1 MKGCFRKSVFS
12 IEKKRLLK
20 SYCRWQEA
28 DFNVEIAI
36 WYIVTSL
43 LKFSREGIKLVEN
56 RHSALGLSDEQV
68 LSMYE
73 TMLLARRIDER
84 MWLLNRAGKIPFVIS
99 CQGQE
104 AAQVGAAFALDKEKD
119 YVLPYYRD
127 MGVVLTFG
135 MTAKDLMLSG
145 FAKAEDPN
153 SGGRQMP
160 GHFGQKKNRIVTG
173 SSPVTTQVP
182 HAVGVALAGKMEG
195 KDLVT
200 FVTFGEGSSNQGD
213 FHEGAN
219 FAGVHKLPVIFMC
232 ENNKYAISVPIEK
245 QLACEKVSD
254 RAIGYG
260 MPGITVDGNDP
271 LEVYQAVKEAADRGR
286 RGEGPT
292 LVETVSY
299 RLTPHS
305 SDDDDRSYRAPDEVA
320 EAKTKDPIIT
330 FGAYLKET
338 GVMDDAKEKEIN
350 DAVMKIVNEATDYAE
365 NAPYADAEYAMKH
378 VYAE

>member
-1 MKGCFRKSVFS
+1 MAQ
-12 IEKKRLLK
+12 KRHL
-20 SYCRWQEA
+20 EM
-28 DFNVEIAI
+28 
-36 WYIVTSL
+36 
-43 LKFSREGIKLVEN
+43 
-56 RHSALGLSDEQV
+56 GLSDERV
-68 LSMYE
+68 LEMYE

-135 MTAKDLMLSG
+135 MTPTEIMLSG

-160 GHFGQKKNRIVTG
+160 GHFGKKKNRIVTG

-182 HAVGVALAGKMEG
+182 HAVGVALAGKMEK

-260 MPGITVDGNDP
+260 MPGYTVDGNDP
-271 LEVYQAVKEAADRGR
+271 LEVYKTVKEAAERGR

-292 LVETVSY
+292 LIETVSY

-320 EAKTKDPIIT
+320 KAKTQDPIIT

-338 GVMDDAKEKEIN
+338 GTMDDAFEKEIN
-350 DAVMKIVNEATDYAE
+350 DRVMNIVNEATDYAE
-365 NAPYADAEYAMKH
+365 NAPYAAPEHALEF
-378 VYAE
+378 VYGDK

>member
-1 MKGCFRKSVFS
+1 MG
-12 IEKKRLLK
+12 
-20 SYCRWQEA
+20 
-28 DFNVEIAI
+28 
-36 WYIVTSL
+36 
-43 LKFSREGIKLVEN
+43 EN
-56 RHSALGLSDEQV
+56 RHHKLGLTDETV
-68 LSMYE
+68 LEIYE
-73 TMLLARRIDER
+73 TMLLARRLDER
-84 MWLLNRAGKIPFVIS
+84 QWLLNRSGKIPFVIS

-104 AAQVGAAFALDKEKD
+104 AQQVGAAFALDREKD
-119 YVLPYYRD
+119 YALPYYRD
-127 MGVVLTFG
+127 MGVVLAFG
-135 MTAKDLMLSG
+135 MTAKDLMLSA

-182 HAVGVALAGKMEG
+182 HAVGIALAGKMEK

-245 QLACEKVSD
+245 QLACENVAD
-254 RAIGYG
+254 RAVGYG
-260 MPGITVDGNDP
+260 MPGFTVDGNDP
-271 LEVYQAVKEAADRGR
+271 LEVYGAVKAAADRCR
-286 RGEGPT
+286 KGEGPT
-292 LVETVSY
+292 LIETVSY

-305 SDDDDRSYRAPDEVA
+305 SDDDDRSYRAPDEVK

-330 FGAYLKET
+330 FGAYLKES
-338 GVMDDAKEKEIN
+338 GVMDEKLEKTIN
-350 DAVMKIVNEATDYAE
+350 DRVMAQVNEATDYAE
-365 NAPYADAEYAMKH
+365 NAAYAEPESALKH
-378 VYAE
+378 VYAETE

>member
-1 MKGCFRKSVFS
+1 MEHTSV
-12 IEKKRLLK
+12 
-20 SYCRWQEA
+20 
-28 DFNVEIAI
+28 
-36 WYIVTSL
+36 
-43 LKFSREGIKLVEN
+43 
-56 RHSALGLSDEQV
+56 GLSDEQAID
-68 LSMYE
+68 MYK

-84 MWLLNRAGKIPFVIS
+84 MWLLNRSGKIPFVVS

-104 AAQVGAAFALDKEKD
+104 AAQVGASFALNRSVD

-127 MGVVLTFG
+127 VGVVLAFG
-135 MTAKDLMLSG
+135 MTARDLMLQG

-182 HAVGVALAGKMEG
+182 HAVGIALAAKME
-195 KDLVT
+195 KKELVS
-200 FVTFGEGSSNQGD
+200 FVTLGEGSSNQGD

-219 FAGVHKLPVIFMC
+219 FASVHKLPVIFMV
-232 ENNKYAISVPIEK
+232 ENNQYAISVPLSK
-245 QLACEKVSD
+245 QVACEKISD

-271 LEVYQAVKEAADRGR
+271 LAVYDAVNKARERAIK
-286 RGEGPT
+286 GEGPT
-292 LVETVSY
+292 LIETVSY

-305 SDDDDRSYRAPDEVA
+305 SDDDDLSYRKKEEVD
-320 EAKTKDPIIT
+320 EAKAKDGVYG
-330 FGAYLKET
+330 FANYLRELNLLTET
-338 GVMDDAKEKEIN
+338 VEQQIEEELKVLID
-350 DAVMKIVNEATDYAE
+350 EATDYAE
-365 NAPYADAEYAMKH
+365 NAPYAEPASIYKH

>member
-1 MKGCFRKSVFS
+1 M
-12 IEKKRLLK
+12 
-20 SYCRWQEA
+20 
-28 DFNVEIAI
+28 VE
-36 WYIVTSL
+36 T
-43 LKFSREGIKLVEN
+43 
-56 RHSALGLSDEQV
+56 RHEQLGLNDETV
-68 LSMYE
+68 LDMYR
-73 TMLLARRIDER
+73 TMLLSRRMDER
-84 MWLLNRAGKIPFVIS
+84 MWLLNRSGKIPFVIS

-104 AAQVGAAFALDKEKD
+104 AAQVGASFALDRQKD

-127 MGVVLTFG
+127 VGVVLSFG
-135 MTAKDLMLSG
+135 MTAKELMLSG

-182 HAVGVALAGKMEG
+182 HAVGIALAGKMEG

-232 ENNKYAISVPIEK
+232 ENNQYAISVPISK
-245 QLACEKVSD
+245 QLSCEKVSD

-271 LEVYQAVKEAADRGR
+271 LEVYKAVKEAADRAR

-305 SDDDDRSYRAPDEVA
+305 SDDDDRSYREAEEVA
-320 EAKTKDPIIT
+320 EAKTKDSIVT
-330 FGAYLKET
+330 FGAYLKEAGILDET
-338 GVMDDAKEKEIN
+338 LEKQLN
-350 DAVMKIVNEATDYAE
+350 DEVMKIVNEATDYAE
-365 NAPYADAEYAMKH
+365 HAPYPKAESAMDH
-378 VYAE
+378 VYEQK

>member
-1 MKGCFRKSVFS
+1 MV
-12 IEKKRLLK
+12 EK
-20 SYCRWQEA
+20 
-28 DFNVEIAI
+28 
-36 WYIVTSL
+36 
-43 LKFSREGIKLVEN
+43 
-56 RHSALGLSDEQV
+56 RHEQLGLNEETV
-68 LSMYE
+68 LDMYR
-73 TMLLARRIDER
+73 TMLLSRRIDER
-84 MWLLNRAGKIPFVIS
+84 MWLLNRSGKIPFVIS

-104 AAQVGAAFALDKEKD
+104 AAQVGAAFALDRQKD

-127 MGVVLTFG
+127 VGVVLTFG

-145 FAKAEDPN
+145 FAKEEDPN

-182 HAVGVALAGKMEG
+182 HAVGIALAGKMEG

-245 QLACEKVSD
+245 QLSCENVSD

-271 LEVYQAVKEAADRGR
+271 LEVYAAVKEAADRAR

-305 SDDDDRSYRAPDEVA
+305 SDDDDRSYRTADEVA
-320 EAKTKDPIIT
+320 EAKTKDSIMT
-330 FGAYLKET
+330 FGAYLKEV
-338 GVMDDAKEKEIN
+338 GIMDDGLEKQMN
-350 DAVMKIVNEATDYAE
+350 DEVMKIVNEATDYAE
-365 NAPYADAEYAMKH
+365 NAPYPKAESAMNH
-378 VYAE
+378 VYAQK

>member
-1 MKGCFRKSVFS
+1 MAEVK
-12 IEKKRLLK
+12 EKRH
-20 SYCRWQEA
+20 E
-28 DFNVEIAI
+28 EI
-36 WYIVTSL
+36 
-43 LKFSREGIKLVEN
+43 
-56 RHSALGLSDEQV
+56 GLSDEQV
-68 LSMYE
+68 LEMFR
-73 TMLLARRIDER
+73 TMLLARKIDER

-104 AAQVGAAFALDKEKD
+104 AAQVGAAFALDREKD
-119 YVLPYYRD
+119 YALPYYRD
-127 MGVVLTFG
+127 MGVVLAFG
-135 MTAKDLMLSG
+135 MTAKELMLSA
-145 FAKAEDPN
+145 FAKAGDPN

-182 HAVGVALAGKMEG
+182 HAVGIALAGKMEK

-232 ENNKYAISVPIEK
+232 ENNKYAISIPVEK
-245 QLACEKVSD
+245 QLACKNVSD

-260 MPGITVDGNDP
+260 MPGYTIDGNDP
-271 LEVYQAVKEAADRGR
+271 LAVYKAVKEAADRGR

-292 LVETVSY
+292 LIETVSY
-299 RLTPHS
+299 RLTAHS
-305 SDDDDRSYRAPDEVA
+305 SDDDDRVYRDKEEVE
-320 EAKTKDPIIT
+320 EAKKKDSIIT
-330 FGAYLKET
+330 FAAYLKEA
-338 GVMDDAKEKEIN
+338 GVLTEEFEKQMLDEI
-350 DAVMKIVNEATDYAE
+350 MHIVNEATEYAE
-365 NAPYADAEYAMKH
+365 NAPYAAPEDALKH

>member
-1 MKGCFRKSVFS
+1 MAEVK
-12 IEKKRLLK
+12 EK
-20 SYCRWQEA
+20 
-28 DFNVEIAI
+28 
-36 WYIVTSL
+36 
-43 LKFSREGIKLVEN
+43 
-56 RHSALGLSDEQV
+56 RHEELGLSDERV
-68 LSMYE
+68 LEMYR
-73 TMLLARRIDER
+73 TMLLARKIDER

-104 AAQVGAAFALDKEKD
+104 AAQVGAAFALDREKD
-119 YVLPYYRD
+119 YALPYYRD
-127 MGVVLTFG
+127 MGVVLAFG
-135 MTAKDLMLSG
+135 MTAKELMLSG
-145 FAKAEDPN
+145 FAKAGDPN

-182 HAVGVALAGKMEG
+182 HAVGIALAGKMEK

-232 ENNKYAISVPIEK
+232 ENNKYAISIPVEK
-245 QLACEKVSD
+245 QLACKNVSD

-260 MPGITVDGNDP
+260 MPGYTVDGNDP
-271 LEVYQAVKEAADRGR
+271 LEVYKAVKEAADRGR

-292 LVETVSY
+292 LIEAVSY
-299 RLTPHS
+299 RLTAHS
-305 SDDDDRSYRAPDEVA
+305 SDDDDRVYRDKEEVE
-320 EAKTKDPIIT
+320 EAKKQDSIFT
-330 FGAYLKET
+330 FAAYLKEV
-338 GVMDDAKEKEIN
+338 GVLTEESEKQMLDDI
-350 DAVMKIVNEATDYAE
+350 MHIVNEATEYAE
-365 NAPYADAEYAMKH
+365 NAPYAAPEDSLKH

>member
-1 MKGCFRKSVFS
+1 M
-12 IEKKRLLK
+12 
-20 SYCRWQEA
+20 A
-28 DFNVEIAI
+28 
-36 WYIVTSL
+36 
-43 LKFSREGIKLVEN
+43 EN
-56 RHSALGLSDEQV
+56 RHKDLGLSDDRV
-68 LSMYE
+68 LEMYE

-104 AAQVGAAFALDKEKD
+104 AAQVGAAFALDVEKD

-182 HAVGVALAGKMEG
+182 HAVGIALAGKMEG
-195 KDLVT
+195 KDLCT

-245 QLACEKVSD
+245 QLACENVSD

-260 MPGITVDGNDP
+260 MPGYTVDGNDP
-271 LEVYQAVKEAADRGR
+271 LEVYKVVKEAAERGR

-305 SDDDDRSYRAPDEVA
+305 SDDDDRSYRAQDEVA
-320 EAKTKDPIIT
+320 EAKAKDPIIT
-330 FGAYLKET
+330 FAAYLKELGLLT
-338 GVMDDAKEKEIN
+338 EEKEKEIN
-350 DAVMKIVNEATDYAE
+350 DRIAKDVNEATDYAE
-365 NAPYADAEYAMKH
+365 NAAYAPAEDALKYVYADK
-378 VYAE
+378 

>member
-1 MKGCFRKSVFS
+1 M
-12 IEKKRLLK
+12 
-20 SYCRWQEA
+20 A
-28 DFNVEIAI
+28 
-36 WYIVTSL
+36 
-43 LKFSREGIKLVEN
+43 EN
-56 RHSALGLSDEQV
+56 RHKALGLSDETV
-68 LSMYE
+68 LQMYE
-73 TMLLARRIDER
+73 TMLLARKIDER

-104 AAQVGAAFALDKEKD
+104 AAQVGAAFALDRTKD

-135 MTAKDLMLSG
+135 MTPKELMLSA

-160 GHFGQKKNRIVTG
+160 GHFGKKKNRIVTG

-182 HAVGVALAGKMEG
+182 HAVGIALAAKMEK
-195 KDLVT
+195 KDFIA

-232 ENNKYAISVPIEK
+232 ENNKYAISVPISK

-260 MPGITVDGNDP
+260 MPGYTVDGNDP
-271 LEVYQAVKEAADRGR
+271 LEVYKVVKEAADRAR

-292 LVETVSY
+292 LIETVSY
-299 RLTPHS
+299 RLTSHS
-305 SDDDDRSYRAPDEVA
+305 SDDDQRAYRSEEELA
-320 EAKTKDPIIT
+320 EARAKDPIIS
-330 FGAYLKET
+330 FAKYLKEV
-338 GVMDDAKEKEIN
+338 GVLTDELEKEIR
-350 DAVMKIVNEATDYAE
+350 DRVMKQVDEATDYAE
-365 NAPYADAEYAMKH
+365 KAPYAEPEQALKY
-378 VYAE
+378 VYAEK

>member
-1 MKGCFRKSVFS
+1 MSK
-12 IEKKRLLK
+12 
-20 SYCRWQEA
+20 
-28 DFNVEIAI
+28 
-36 WYIVTSL
+36 
-43 LKFSREGIKLVEN
+43 N
-56 RHSALGLSDEQV
+56 RHEELGLSNEEV
-68 LSMYE
+68 IKIYE
-73 TMLLARRIDER
+73 TMLMARRIDER
-84 MWLLNRAGKIPFVIS
+84 MWLLNRSGKIPFVIS

-104 AAQVGAAFALDKEKD
+104 AAQVGASFALDTEKD
-119 YVLPYYRD
+119 YALPYYRD
-127 MGVVLTFG
+127 MGVVLHFG
-135 MTAKDLMLSG
+135 MTARELMLSG

-182 HAVGVALAGKMEG
+182 HAVGLALAGKMEK

-245 QLACEKVSD
+245 QLACENVSD

-260 MPGITVDGNDP
+260 MPGVTVDGNDP
-271 LEVYQAVKEAADRGR
+271 LEVYRVVKEAAERAR

-299 RLTPHS
+299 RLTAHS
-305 SDDDDRSYRAPDEVA
+305 SDDDDRAYRSPDEVA
-320 EAKTKDPIIT
+320 KAKSLDPIIT
-330 FGAYLKET
+330 FGAYLKEA
-338 GVMDDAKEKEIN
+338 GVMDDQKEKEIN
-350 DAVMKIVNEATDYAE
+350 DRIMKEVNEATDYAE
-365 NAPYADAEYAMKH
+365 KAPYAEPESALKY
-378 VYAE
+378 VYAEEN

>member
-1 MKGCFRKSVFS
+1 MA
-12 IEKKRLLK
+12 E
-20 SYCRWQEA
+20 
-28 DFNVEIAI
+28 
-36 WYIVTSL
+36 VT
-43 LKFSREGIKLVEN
+43 N
-56 RHSALGLSDEQV
+56 RHTELGLSNEQV
-68 LSMYE
+68 LEMYR
-73 TMLLARRIDER
+73 TMLLARKIDER

-104 AAQVGAAFALDKEKD
+104 AAQVGAAFALDREQD

-135 MTAKDLMLSG
+135 MTARDLMLSA

-160 GHFGQKKNRIVTG
+160 GHFGQKRNRIVTG

-182 HAVGVALAGKMEG
+182 HAVGVALAGRMEG

-260 MPGITVDGNDP
+260 MPGYTVDGNDP
-271 LEVYQAVKEAADRGR
+271 LEVYRVVKEAADRGR

-299 RLTPHS
+299 RLTAHS
-305 SDDDDRSYRAPDEVA
+305 SDDDDRAYRNREEVE
-320 EAKTKDPIIT
+320 EAKKKDPILT
-330 FGAYLKET
+330 FAAYLQEA
-338 GVMDDAKEKEIN
+338 GVLTEELQQQMLDD
-350 DAVMKIVNEATDYAE
+350 VMKIVNEATDYAE
-365 NAPYADAEYAMKH
+365 QAPYADPADALKY
-378 VYAE
+378 VYGE

>member
-1 MKGCFRKSVFS
+1 MTK
-12 IEKKRLLK
+12 
-20 SYCRWQEA
+20 
-28 DFNVEIAI
+28 
-36 WYIVTSL
+36 
-43 LKFSREGIKLVEN
+43 N
-56 RHSALGLSDEQV
+56 RHEVLGLTDEMV
-68 LSMYE
+68 LEMYE
-73 TMLLARRIDER
+73 TMLMARRIDER
-84 MWLLNRAGKIPFVIS
+84 MWLLNRSGKIPFVIS

-104 AAQVGAAFALDKEKD
+104 AAQVGAAFALDREKD

-135 MTAKDLMLSG
+135 MTPTELMLSG
-145 FAKAEDPN
+145 FAKQEDPN

-182 HAVGVALAGKMEG
+182 HAVGIALAGKMEK
-195 KDLVT
+195 KDLVA

-219 FAGVHKLPVIFMC
+219 FAGVHKLPVIFMV

-260 MPGITVDGNDP
+260 MPGVTVDGNDP
-271 LEVYQAVKEAADRGR
+271 LEVYKAVKEAADRAR
-286 RGEGPT
+286 RGEGPS

-305 SDDDDRSYRAPDEVA
+305 SDDDDRSYRARDEV
-320 EAKTKDPIIT
+320 EKAKTEDPILT
-330 FGAYLKET
+330 FGAYLKEI
-338 GVMDDAKEKEIN
+338 DLLDEEKETEIN
-350 DAVMKIVNEATDYAE
+350 KRVMKIVNEATDYAE
-365 NAPYADAEYAMKH
+365 NAPYAKAEDALKF
-378 VYAE
+378 VYAETEGE